1 MFLYKIQ
8 DHYFCLKLS
17 NWLATGKISFDSDV
31 AEKKNAGSFLLTSQT
46 SRIKRTYKSRS
57 LMVLQT
63 NNLVLYMAKSFLIR
77 HNYDLAD

>member
-31 AEKKNAGSFLLTSQT
+31 AEKKKKYRKFFT
-46 SRIKRTYKSRS
+46 
-57 LMVLQT
+57 
-63 NNLVLYMAKSFLIR
+63 
-77 HNYDLAD
+77 HLADVTD

>member
-46 SRIKRTYKSRS
+46 SRIKRTYKS
-57 LMVLQT
+57 
-63 NNLVLYMAKSFLIR
+63 
-77 HNYDLAD
+77 

>member
-31 AEKKNAGSFLLTSQT
+31 AEKKKKKMQEVFYSPRRRLGLKGPIRVDLLWFCKQT
-46 SRIKRTYKSRS
+46 TWSYIWQKVS
-57 LMVLQT
+57 
-63 NNLVLYMAKSFLIR
+63 
-77 HNYDLAD
+77 

>member
-31 AEKKNAGSFLLTSQT
+31 AEKKKKNTGSFLLTSQT
-46 SRIKRTYKSRS
+46 SRIKRTYKS
-57 LMVLQT
+57 
-63 NNLVLYMAKSFLIR
+63 
-77 HNYDLAD
+77 

>member
-31 AEKKNAGSFLLTSQT
+31 AEKKKKNKCRKFFT
-46 SRIKRTYKSRS
+46 
-57 LMVLQT
+57 
-63 NNLVLYMAKSFLIR
+63 
-77 HNYDLAD
+77 HLADVSD

>member
-31 AEKKNAGSFLLTSQT
+31 AEKKKKKNTGSFLLTSQT
-46 SRIKRTYKSRS
+46 SRIKRTYKS
-57 LMVLQT
+57 
-63 NNLVLYMAKSFLIR
+63 
-77 HNYDLAD
+77 

>member
-31 AEKKNAGSFLLTSQT
+31 AEKKKKKYRKFFT
-46 SRIKRTYKSRS
+46 
-57 LMVLQT
+57 
-63 NNLVLYMAKSFLIR
+63 
-77 HNYDLAD
+77 HLADVSD